1 MNRTQKP
8 YSRPSARPRGTDGE
22 WLHDMSPEFR
32 RAVPRAIAK
41 SVNVDAP
48 SGATKLMVSNL
59 HYELTTKDL
68 SQIFGQAG
76 TLVREP
82 LIRYDRS
89 GRSSG
94 VAIVSYETPEEA
106 AAAKRQ
112 FDGKLAKGQPMAIT
126 YHQPAGPAARTAR
139 RGAPTSLIQ
148 RIEKAP
154 LLERLSSA
162 PRAPKSQATRNGT
175 GPIRTK
181 GPRATREVK
190 KPKTQGELDAELD
203 AFMNADIKSIKAA
216 EPPAVVAAT
225 TATQSGSGDVEMA

>member
-1 MNRTQKP
+1 MNRTKKP

-22 WLHDMSPEFR
+22 WLHDMAPEGR
-32 RAVPRAIAK
+32 RAVPRAVAK
-41 SVNVDAP
+41 SANVDAP

-94 VAIVSYETPEEA
+94 VAIISYETPEEA

-112 FDGKLAKGQPMAIT
+112 FDGKLAKGQPMTIT
-126 YHQPAGPAARTAR
+126 FHQPAAPAARATR
-139 RGAPTSLIQ
+139 RGAPTSLMQ

-154 LLERLSSA
+154 LLERLSGA
-162 PRAPKSQATRNGT
+162 PRAPKSQPMRNGP

-181 GPRATREVK
+181 GSRPAREVK
-190 KPKTQGELDAELD
+190 KPKTQDELDAELD
-203 AFMNADIKSIKAA
+203 AFMNADIKAIKAA
-216 EPPAVVAAT
+216 EPPAAPAAAT
-225 TATQSGSGDVEMA
+225 EAQNGGGDVEMT